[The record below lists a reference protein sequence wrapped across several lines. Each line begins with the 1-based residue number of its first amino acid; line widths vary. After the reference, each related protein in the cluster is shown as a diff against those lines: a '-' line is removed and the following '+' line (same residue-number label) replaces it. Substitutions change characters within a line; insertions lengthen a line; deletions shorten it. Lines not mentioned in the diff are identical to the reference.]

1 MGEFGDKMEGEVKEK
16 AGQLSGDKKTEL
28 EGKAQGLKG
37 DIEGAGRKA
46 DEQRVEETDRP
57 V

>member
-16 AGQLSGDKKTEL
+16 SGQLTGDKKTEW

-37 DIEGAGRKA
+37 DIEGAGRKS
-46 DEQRVEETDRP
+46 DEKVEETDRN